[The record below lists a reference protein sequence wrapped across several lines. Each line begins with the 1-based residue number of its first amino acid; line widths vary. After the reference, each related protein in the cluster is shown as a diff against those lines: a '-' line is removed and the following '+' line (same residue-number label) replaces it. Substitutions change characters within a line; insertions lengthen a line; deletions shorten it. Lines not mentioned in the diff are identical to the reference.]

1 MAGGGNGRSNG
12 DGPSEQ
18 HQNSPDPDWLKAFEF
33 KPGQSGNPAGR
44 PKGAKDGLRATLR
57 KRLKSAPEGM
67 MADVLKTFQID
78 PTDKQNADVIID
90 VLMYKIAGGD
100 IQALKLVFDQ
110 TEEPLKR
117 AVELSGEGGGPI
129 ELQVSDAR
137 NRLMEDITRGLEEA
151 TGNGKAE
158 HP

>member
-1 MAGGGNGRSNG
+1 MRVSCTGEVMSGTNGT
-12 DGPSEQ
+12 SEQ
-18 HQNSPDPDWLKAFEF
+18 RGNNGNLVPF

-78 PTDKQNADVIID
+78 PKDKQNADVIID

-110 TEEPLKR
+110 TEEPLKHTL
-117 AVELSGEGGGPI
+117 ELDGEIHHEHTLDLAKCSPEELGILESLGATSGPD
-129 ELQVSDAR
+129 S
-137 NRLMEDITRGLEEA
+137 
-151 TGNGKAE
+151 
-158 HP
+158 